1 MKVSK
6 KEIGFSFS
14 FSLDAFEKLI
24 LQARYIKNKLPKY
37 FKIVCIIGNN
47 LKTLTNPIVKANT
60 TAVNPKV
67 TPKMCGIVF
76 FIPKLKPE

>member
-1 MKVSK
+1 MSSYESVVVKVEE
-6 KEIGFSFS
+6 EIAKNF
-14 FSLDAFEKLI
+14 DNIKTNIIPAFYNDKL
-24 LQARYIKNKLPKY
+24 Y
-37 FKIVCIIGNN
+37 

>member
-1 MKVSK
+1 MLKNPFIKDS
-6 KEIGFSFS
+6 
-14 FSLDAFEKLI
+14 ATNQYQALI
-24 LQARYIKNKLPKY
+24 NQINVLE
-37 FKIVCIIGNN
+37 NN

-67 TPKMCGIVF
+67 TPKICGIVF